1 MPAAAAVP
9 MSSVQARHE
18 RGGAGVPTG
27 LCGSVIASKSCRKSA
42 LANGAVSF
50 NSAERSNALARCTGC
65 KSGRSARGVVEP
77 NIMTLPYSPTRVPV
91 VPVHSPIPPYG
102 ALVPPN
108 APSSHEL
115 TDSSFCSLVAKR
127 CALVLR
133 AALPFDEFLEQRLLL
148 IEAMTKFC
156 GTAALATTPALAAIG
171 LAVMA
176 ERCASQDPASGV
188 RLRPGRGGEIDL
200 APFRA
205 GQRLAARQ
213 SANSVST
220 KRAMRAAAQDRPC
233 PWLLK
238 APCRWRRF
246 ASHRCLRSD
255 WDSRRVWSRVGR

>member
-1 MPAAAAVP
+1 
-9 MSSVQARHE
+9 
-18 RGGAGVPTG
+18 
-27 LCGSVIASKSCRKSA
+27 
-42 LANGAVSF
+42 
-50 NSAERSNALARCTGC
+50 
-65 KSGRSARGVVEP
+65 
-77 NIMTLPYSPTRVPV
+77 MTLPYSPTRVPV

-115 TDSSFCSLVAKR
+115 TDPSFCSLVAKR

-188 RLRPGRGGEIDL
+188 RLRPGSVAVRLTSRHFGCRSEACSSAKRG
-200 APFRA
+200 
-205 GQRLAARQ
+205 
-213 SANSVST
+213 NSVST
-220 KRAMRAAAQDRPC
+220 KRAMRAAAPGSSLSLAAESTAGGDGLHLTAAFDQIGIVGSLDPGRQIG
-233 PWLLK
+233 
-238 APCRWRRF
+238 RF
-246 ASHRCLRSD
+246 RFR
-255 WDSRRVWSRVGR
+255 